1 VRLTY
6 TQVAAVSRT
15 LHIYLTM
22 LAFVLMMFF
31 AVTGVILNH
40 EDQFG
45 VGDAKPVEVTGTV
58 PVAFLREPDR
68 LMVVERLRSAF
79 RATGA
84 VSTFDADSQTV
95 RVELRGPGR
104 HTAAEIDRATG
115 KATVTIERKGVLM
128 RLDDLH
134 RGKDSGAAWS
144 WVLDASAALL
154 FLGSLTGILM
164 WFALPRR
171 RKLGVAALVAS
182 LVICAAIYLAFVP

>member
-1 VRLTY
+1 
-6 TQVAAVSRT
+6 
-15 LHIYLTM
+15 M
-22 LAFVLMMFF
+22 
-31 AVTGVILNH
+31 
-40 EDQFG
+40 
-45 VGDAKPVEVTGTV
+45 
-58 PVAFLREPDR
+58 
-68 LMVVERLRSAF
+68 
-79 RATGA
+79 
-84 VSTFDADSQTV
+84 
-95 RVELRGPGR
+95 
-104 HTAAEIDRATG
+104 
-115 KATVTIERKGVLM
+115 TIERKGVLM